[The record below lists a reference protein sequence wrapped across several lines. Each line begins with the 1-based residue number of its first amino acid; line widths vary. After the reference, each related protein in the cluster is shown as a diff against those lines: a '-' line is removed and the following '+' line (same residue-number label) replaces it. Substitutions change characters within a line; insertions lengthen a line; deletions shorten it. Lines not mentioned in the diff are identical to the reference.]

1 MAKGKK
7 GGKPKKTAVKS
18 GKRKGSA
25 RSSSRQLWLLL
36 ALLVVLVSILVAVGL
51 LGRLQ
56 RWFAPATVSQT
67 TTQHTLSPDRQRLQD
82 VIEAQLGAWG
92 MKWQTLSGTVPGY
105 RVEGKYPN
113 RKARAALQERLQGV
127 APGLTV
133 TALADSGRLQVQWH
147 DEVLVL
153 LQFGRGGGAS
163 KPPPPPVRARLAIIM
178 DDLGRD
184 RDTAQRLLQ
193 IDLPV
198 TLAIMPDGPA
208 ATAVA
213 ELAHRHRREV
223 MIHLPMEPEAYPAVN
238 PGAGALFVDS
248 SAVEIESRMNRYLS
262 QIPYAVGANNHM
274 GSRFTA
280 DRAGMAVV
288 IGELKEAGLFF
299 IDSRTTAKSVA
310 LDEARQQGLLA
321 GGRDVFLDNVEEVAA
336 IGAEIDK
343 LATLALRRGAAIG
356 ICHPHAATLNA
367 LREAVPRLRRRGVEI
382 VPVAQLL
389 EAERGD

>member
-1 MAKGKK
+1 MGKK
-7 GGKPKKTAVKS
+7 GGKPKKTVVKS
-18 GKRKGSA
+18 GRRKGAA
-25 RSSSRQLWLLL
+25 RSSGRQLWLLL
-36 ALLVVLVSILVAVGL
+36 ALFVVLLSILVAVGL

-67 TTQHTLSPDRQRLQD
+67 TTRQTLPPDRQRLQGA
-82 VIEAQLGAWG
+82 IEAQLGAWG

-133 TALADSGRLQVQWH
+133 AALADSERWQVLWH
-147 DEVLVL
+147 EEVLVL
-153 LQFGRGGGAS
+153 LQFGRGGGAT
-163 KPPPPPVRARLAIIM
+163 KPPPSPLVRARLAIIM

-198 TLAIMPDGPA
+198 TLAIMPDEPA

-213 ELAHRHRREV
+213 ELAHRHRREA

-238 PGAGALFVDS
+238 PGVGALFVDLS
-248 SAVEIESRMNRYLS
+248 SAEIKSRMNRYLS
-262 QIPYAVGANNHM
+262 RIPYAVGANNHM

-299 IDSRTTAKSVA
+299 VDSRTTAKSVA
-310 LDEARQQGLLA
+310 LDEARQQGVQA

-343 LATLALRRGAAIG
+343 LATLALQRGAAIG
-356 ICHPHAATLNA
+356 ICHPHAATLKA
-367 LREAVPRLRRRGVEI
+367 LRQAVPRLRQRGVEV

-389 EAERGD
+389 AVERGD